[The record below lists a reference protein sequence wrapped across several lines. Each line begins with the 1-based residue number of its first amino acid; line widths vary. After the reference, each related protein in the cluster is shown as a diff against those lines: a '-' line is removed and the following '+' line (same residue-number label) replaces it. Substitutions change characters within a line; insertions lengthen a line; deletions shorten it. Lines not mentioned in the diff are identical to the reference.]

1 MNNEKPENVSV
12 TNMQKTKKS
21 GRGQIFFF
29 SCHCKLIV
37 GTLTHPPTL
46 IRKQNTVVMFKNL
59 SSFIKIRDFCLSS
72 VETLWHKV
80 QK

>member
-1 MNNEKPENVSV
+1 MNNQKPENVSV
-12 TNMQKTKKS
+12 TNMQKT
-21 GRGQIFFF
+21 GRGQIFF

-46 IRKQNTVVMFKNL
+46 IRKHNTVVMFKNL
-59 SSFIKIRDFCLSS
+59 SSFIKIRDFYLSS